1 MSMNDQNS
9 PDNADEELPEEIPEE
24 IPEEQ
29 SENLVKE
36 AGGEMAEENLAKD
49 LADLEAQDDA
59 VDPTDIDDE
68 AETEGEGAQDDI
80 PPTYEELES
89 EVAALKDQLLR
100 TLADGE
106 NLRRRTEREKTDMS
120 KYAITSFARQIVSVA
135 DNLTRALESVA
146 EEARNGDE
154 ELNNLYV
161 GIEMTEKELQNSF
174 EQFHIKVVNS
184 IGQKFDHNLH
194 QAMFEVED
202 PDQPAGLVVQEI
214 QKGYVLHD
222 RLLRPAMVGVS
233 KGGPKQEDNGEAESS
248 TQSPVEPP
256 KEKTAND
263 SSSVYEKQVEAADQ
277 EAEGGS
283 PKIDTEL

>member
-1 MSMNDQNS
+1 MSINDQNS
-9 PDNADEELPEEIPEE
+9 PDNVDEELPEEL
-24 IPEEQ
+24 PEEQ
-29 SENLVKE
+29 SENLAEE

-49 LADLEAQDDA
+49 LADLETQNDA
-59 VDPTDIDDE
+59 VDPTDVADE
-68 AETEGEGAQDDI
+68 AETEREDTQDDV

-89 EVAALKDQLLR
+89 EIAALKDQLLR

-202 PDQPAGLVVQEI
+202 PDQPAGLVVQEM

-233 KGGPKQEDNGEAESS
+233 KGGPKLEDVDEAESS

-256 KEKTAND
+256 KEKAANGI
-263 SSSVYEKQVEAADQ
+263 SSAYEKQAEAADQ

-283 PKIDTEL
+283 SKIDTEL

>member
-1 MSMNDQNS
+1 MTMNDQNPTDS
-9 PDNADEELPEEIPEE
+9 ADEEIPEE
-24 IPEEQ
+24 NLEETGD
-29 SENLVKE
+29 ETAAK
-36 AGGEMAEENLAKD
+36 NLAKD
-49 LADLEAQDDA
+49 LAELEAEDNGA
-59 VDPTDIDDE
+59 DPADVDDE
-68 AETEGEGAQDDI
+68 AEAESEGAQDGA

-120 KYAITSFARQIVSVA
+120 KYAITNFARQIVSVA
-135 DNLTRALESVA
+135 DNLTRALESVS
-146 EEARNGDE
+146 EDARNGNE

-174 EQFHIKVVNS
+174 EQFHIKVVDS

-202 PDQPAGLVVQEI
+202 LEQPAGLVVQEM

-233 KGGPKQEDNGEAESS
+233 KGGPKLEDNGEDE
-248 TQSPVEPP
+248 SPVEPSI
-256 KEKTAND
+256 EKAAND
-263 SSSVYEKQVEAADQ
+263 SSSAYEKQAEAADQ
-277 EAEGGS
+277 EADSGNS
-283 PKIDTEL
+283 KLDTEL

>member
-1 MSMNDQNS
+1 MSINNQNS
-9 PDNADEELPEEIPEE
+9 PDNVDEEL
-24 IPEEQ
+24 PEEQ
-29 SENLVKE
+29 SENLAEE
-36 AGGEMAEENLAKD
+36 AGSEMAEENLAKD
-49 LADLEAQDDA
+49 LADLEAQNDA
-59 VDPTDIDDE
+59 VDPTDVADE
-68 AETEGEGAQDDI
+68 AETEREDTQDDV

-89 EVAALKDQLLR
+89 EIAALKDQLLR

-202 PDQPAGLVVQEI
+202 PNQPSGLVVQEM

-233 KGGPKQEDNGEAESS
+233 KGGPKLEDVDEAESS

-256 KEKTAND
+256 KEKAAND
-263 SSSVYEKQVEAADQ
+263 SLSASEKQAEAADQ

-283 PKIDTEL
+283 SKIDTEL

>member
-1 MSMNDQNS
+1 MSINNQNS
-9 PDNADEELPEEIPEE
+9 PDNVDEEL
-24 IPEEQ
+24 PEEQ
-29 SENLVKE
+29 SENLAEE
-36 AGGEMAEENLAKD
+36 AGSEMAEENLAKD
-49 LADLEAQDDA
+49 LADLEAQNDA
-59 VDPTDIDDE
+59 VDPTDVADE
-68 AETEGEGAQDDI
+68 AKTEGEDTQDDV

-89 EVAALKDQLLR
+89 EIAALKDQLLR

-174 EQFHIKVVNS
+174 EQFHIKVVDS

-202 PDQPAGLVVQEI
+202 PDQPAGLVVQEM

-233 KGGPKQEDNGEAESS
+233 KGGPKLEDNGEAESS

-256 KEKTAND
+256 KEKAAND
-263 SSSVYEKQVEAADQ
+263 ISSAYEKQAEAADQ

-283 PKIDTEL
+283 SKIDTEL

>member
-24 IPEEQ
+24 EQ
-29 SENLVKE
+29 SENLAKE
-36 AGGEMAEENLAKD
+36 ADGEMAEENLAKD

-202 PDQPAGLVVQEI
+202 PDQPAGLVVQEM

-233 KGGPKQEDNGEAESS
+233 KGGPKLEDNGEAESS
-248 TQSPVEPP
+248 IQSPVEPS

-263 SSSVYEKQVEAADQ
+263 SSSTYEKQAEAADQ

-283 PKIDTEL
+283 SKIDTEL

>member
-1 MSMNDQNS
+1 MSINNQNS
-9 PDNADEELPEEIPEE
+9 PDNVDEEL
-24 IPEEQ
+24 PEEQ
-29 SENLVKE
+29 SENLAEE
-36 AGGEMAEENLAKD
+36 AGSEMAEENLAKD
-49 LADLEAQDDA
+49 LADLEAQNDA
-59 VDPTDIDDE
+59 VDPTDVADE
-68 AETEGEGAQDDI
+68 AETEREDTQDDV

-89 EVAALKDQLLR
+89 EIAALKDQLLR

-174 EQFHIKVVNS
+174 EQFHIKVVDS

-233 KGGPKQEDNGEAESS
+233 KGGPKLEDNGEAESS

-256 KEKTAND
+256 KEKAAND
-263 SSSVYEKQVEAADQ
+263 ISSAYEKQAEAADQ

-283 PKIDTEL
+283 SKIDTEL

>member
-1 MSMNDQNS
+1 MSINNQNS
-9 PDNADEELPEEIPEE
+9 PDNVDEEL
-24 IPEEQ
+24 PEEQ
-29 SENLVKE
+29 SENLAEE
-36 AGGEMAEENLAKD
+36 AGSEMAEENLAKD
-49 LADLEAQDDA
+49 LADLEAQNDA
-59 VDPTDIDDE
+59 VDPTDVADE
-68 AETEGEGAQDDI
+68 AETEREDTQDDV

-89 EVAALKDQLLR
+89 EIAALKDQLLR
-100 TLADGE
+100 TLADSE

-174 EQFHIKVVNS
+174 EQFHIKVVDS

-202 PDQPAGLVVQEI
+202 PNQPSGLVVQEM

-233 KGGPKQEDNGEAESS
+233 TGGPKLEDNGEAESS

-256 KEKTAND
+256 KEKAANGI
-263 SSSVYEKQVEAADQ
+263 SSAYEKQAEAADQ

-283 PKIDTEL
+283 SKIDTEL

>member
-1 MSMNDQNS
+1 MSINDQNS
-9 PDNADEELPEEIPEE
+9 PDNVDEELPEEL
-24 IPEEQ
+24 PEEQ
-29 SENLVKE
+29 SENLAEE
-36 AGGEMAEENLAKD
+36 AGDKMAEENLAKD

-59 VDPTDIDDE
+59 VDPTDVDDE
-68 AETEGEGAQDDI
+68 AETEGEGAQDDV

-89 EVAALKDQLLR
+89 EVATLKDQLLR

-106 NLRRRTEREKTDMS
+106 NLRRRTEREKIDMS

-174 EQFHIKVVNS
+174 EQFHIKAIDS

-202 PDQPAGLVVQEI
+202 PNQPSGLVVQEM

-233 KGGPKQEDNGEAESS
+233 KGGPKLEDVDEAESS

-256 KEKTAND
+256 KEKAANGI
-263 SSSVYEKQVEAADQ
+263 SSAYEKQAEAADQ

-283 PKIDTEL
+283 SKIDTEL

>member
-1 MSMNDQNS
+1 MSINNQNS
-9 PDNADEELPEEIPEE
+9 PDNVDEEL
-24 IPEEQ
+24 PEEQ
-29 SENLVKE
+29 SENLAEE
-36 AGGEMAEENLAKD
+36 AGSEMAEENLAKD
-49 LADLEAQDDA
+49 LADLEAQNDA
-59 VDPTDIDDE
+59 VDPTDVADE
-68 AETEGEGAQDDI
+68 AETEREDTQDDV

-89 EVAALKDQLLR
+89 EIAALKDQLLR
-100 TLADGE
+100 TLADSE

-174 EQFHIKVVNS
+174 EQFHIKVVDS

-202 PDQPAGLVVQEI
+202 PNQPSGLVVQEM

-233 KGGPKQEDNGEAESS
+233 KGGPKLEDVDEAESS

-256 KEKTAND
+256 KEKAANGI
-263 SSSVYEKQVEAADQ
+263 SSAYEKQAEAADQ

-283 PKIDTEL
+283 SKIDTEL

>member
-1 MSMNDQNS
+1 MNDQNS

-49 LADLEAQDDA
+49 LADLEAQNDA
-59 VDPTDIDDE
+59 VDPTDVADE
-68 AETEGEGAQDDI
+68 AETEREDTQDDV

-89 EVAALKDQLLR
+89 EIAALKDQLLR
-100 TLADGE
+100 TLADSE

-174 EQFHIKVVNS
+174 EQFHIKVVDS

-202 PDQPAGLVVQEI
+202 PNQPSGLVVQEM

-233 KGGPKQEDNGEAESS
+233 KGGPKLEDVDEAESS

-256 KEKTAND
+256 KEKAANGI
-263 SSSVYEKQVEAADQ
+263 SSAYEKQAEAADQ

-283 PKIDTEL
+283 SKIDTEL